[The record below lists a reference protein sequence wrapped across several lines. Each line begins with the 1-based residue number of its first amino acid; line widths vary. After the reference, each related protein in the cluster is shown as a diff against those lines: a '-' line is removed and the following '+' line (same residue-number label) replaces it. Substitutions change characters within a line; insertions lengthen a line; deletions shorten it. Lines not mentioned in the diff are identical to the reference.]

1 MRVIDGVRSEQS
13 IRNVASYHTLS
24 SEVGAIARDAGARVL
39 ALTHFVPPSTDRDQL
54 LAEVRGDFDGPILVG
69 EDLMCID
76 LADMS
81 VRMGLMRLSL
91 GLDA

>member
-1 MRVIDGVRSEQS
+1 M
-13 IRNVASYHTLS
+13 
-24 SEVGAIARDAGARVL
+24 L
-39 ALTHFVPPSTDRDQL
+39 ALTHFVPPKADRDQL
-54 LAEVRGDFDGPILVG
+54 LAEVRGDFSGPVLIG

-91 GLDA
+91 GLDP